1 LTQSGKGTEAQRKV
15 KMKRTRQL
23 LFALMVLLL
32 MGESLGAEDISSK
45 EVYVSPFIGL
55 YDLEN
60 DLGLHVLWGVRGG
73 RLLSDQLV
81 VEGWLAKLV
90 DDTKTPGGERE
101 GWYLHRVDLL
111 YFPWKH
117 KTIYP
122 FLAGGIGGIRF
133 DLEKGNEMGLIT
145 DWGGGIKWPIPLW
158 RNLDIIFRADARY
171 LIRSLRGDIS
181 FGQEATIGLSFQ
193 WTSTQEK
200 AKPLISEKQEGE
212 IKQEEKIEQE
222 EKIKQEEEIE
232 QEEKIEQEEEI
243 KQEEKI
249 EQEEEIKEAQVV
261 GFVSGSAMIP
271 TDQEKVLDALVERL
285 QKYPKTDLELTG
297 YTDALG
303 TKLFNME
310 LSLRRALAVKEYLV
324 LRGIAPERITLIG
337 GGQLEDPIESDLTN
351 EGRAENRRVTIRIKV
366 ED

>member
-1 LTQSGKGTEAQRKV
+1 
-15 KMKRTRQL
+15 MRQL

-32 MGESLGAEDISSK
+32 MGESLGAENISSK
-45 EVYVSPFIGL
+45 ERVYVAPFIGL

-60 DLGLHVLWGVRGG
+60 DLSLHSLWGVRGG
-73 RLLSDQLV
+73 RLLSDRLV

-101 GWYLHRVDLL
+101 GWYLHRVDWL

-145 DWGGGIKWPIPLW
+145 DWGGGIKWPIPLR
-158 RNLDIIFRADARY
+158 RNLDITFRADARY

-200 AKPLISEKQEGE
+200 AKPLISEKQE
-212 IKQEEKIEQE
+212 EE
-222 EKIKQEEEIE
+222 
-232 QEEKIEQEEEI
+232 IEQEEEI
-243 KQEEKI
+243 KQEEEI
-249 EQEEEIKEAQVV
+249 EQEGEIKETQVV

-337 GGQLEDPIESDLTN
+337 GGELEDPIESDLTN
-351 EGRAENRRVTIRIKV
+351 EGEPKNRRVTIRIKV